1 MQCSNE
7 CCNEVCNKNQGIE
20 MSIKSSISQ
29 RCKIATDCLPAS
41 PLKTKLEA
49 LHIEMLRF
57 IKAKAPAWHDKP
69 TAPGVWVVG
78 SRCLH
83 INELDLPIYERS
95 NCRWYGPIPDDGGKP

>member
-57 IKAKAPAWHDKP
+57 IKAKAPAWHDAP
-69 TAPGVWVVG
+69 TVPGLWFLRHAAGVEAHMIEQEHLG
-78 SRCLH
+78 ETM
-83 INELDLPIYERS
+83 IGD
-95 NCRWYGPIPDDGGKP
+95 WYGPLPEDKP